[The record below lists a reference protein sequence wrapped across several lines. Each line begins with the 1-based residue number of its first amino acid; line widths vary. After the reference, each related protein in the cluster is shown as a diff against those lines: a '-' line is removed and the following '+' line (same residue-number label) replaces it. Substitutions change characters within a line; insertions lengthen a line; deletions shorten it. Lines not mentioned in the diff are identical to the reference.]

1 MSMTAST
8 IPGLFGPVDMP
19 GATAAPAPDPRAQ
32 YAAAASAPDPRAP
45 YTAATAAAPTHPRPS
60 IFGWSDPE
68 PTRAMKPAEPAPV
81 PMPSKPTLFGTAST
95 TGAGAGGGPDLGLP
109 TGTEPSA
116 LTFDLGARLVH
127 LFFDV
132 VRFGIHAVAT
142 VTRFMVS
149 NPITRPIAWLWLEV
163 IKQLASLALG
173 ASRGLVEVVIDMMQ
187 PKIALPAA
195 ET

>member
-8 IPGLFGPVDMP
+8 IPGLFGPV
-19 GATAAPAPDPRAQ
+19 ATPAPDQRAQYAAAAPAPDPRAQ
-32 YAAAASAPDPRAP
+32 YPAAAVPTPRNPNFFESPPTAPTT
-45 YTAATAAAPTHPRPS
+45 TAA
-60 IFGWSDPE
+60 
-68 PTRAMKPAEPAPV
+68 
-81 PMPSKPTLFGTAST
+81 
-95 TGAGAGGGPDLGLP
+95 PDLGLP
-109 TGTEPSA
+109 SGTEPSA

>member
-8 IPGLFGPVDMP
+8 IPGLFGPTVMP
-19 GATAAPAPDPRAQ
+19 TAAPDPLAQ
-32 YAAAASAPDPRAP
+32 PAAAQ
-45 YTAATAAAPTHPRPS
+45 PRPS
-60 IFGWSDPE
+60 IFGWSEADP
-68 PTRAMKPAEPAPV
+68 TTAAMKSAAAPAP
-81 PMPSKPTLFGTAST
+81 MPAKPTLLGTAPTT
-95 TGAGAGGGPDLGLP
+95 TGTGGPDLGLP

-116 LTFDLGARLVH
+116 LTYDLGARLVH
-127 LFFDV
+127 LFFDI
-132 VRFGIHAVAT
+132 VRFGIHTVAT

-187 PKIALPAA
+187 PKIALPAS
-195 ET
+195 E

>member
-8 IPGLFGPVDMP
+8 IPGLFGPTVMP
-19 GATAAPAPDPRAQ
+19 AAAAAPDPRAQ
-32 YAAAASAPDPRAP
+32 PAAA
-45 YTAATAAAPTHPRPS
+45 TQPRPS
-60 IFGWSDPE
+60 IFGWSDAD
-68 PTRAMKPAEPAPV
+68 PTTAAMKPAGEPA
-81 PMPSKPTLFGTAST
+81 PMPSKPTLFGTAPIPTT
-95 TGAGAGGGPDLGLP
+95 TGAGAPGGPDLGLP

-116 LTFDLGARLVH
+116 VTYDLGARLVH

-132 VRFGIHAVAT
+132 VRFGRTFHAVAT

-173 ASRGLVEVVIDMMQ
+173 ASRGLVEVVIEMMQ
-187 PKIALPAA
+187 PKIAVPTT